1 MVVMDRKE
9 RDKQLRKAD
18 ILRAAEHVFASKGY
32 HEAKIQDIAKEA
44 QYGTGTVYVYF
55 KDKNA
60 LYFALLEEKIKS
72 LIDITVMEKTEQV
85 TDARKKL
92 EIFIH
97 ESLIFF
103 EKNQSFF
110 RIYTLE
116 KNSIQLIVGRKAT
129 ESSRAIEYITGY
141 LEKLIQMAQEQ
152 NVIKKDYRPS
162 ELADILTSIMSS
174 IVLNWTKAGSGKVGS
189 LSDKSGFIFGMFLNG
204 VGQE

>member
-1 MVVMDRKE
+1 MMDRKE

-103 EKNQSFF
+103 EKNSPQDRQLREGKKKHKWTAQKRGKKLQKCENERMGSPDIAAARNHRRDSRDLRF
-110 RIYTLE
+110 RSKLRCMLG
-116 KNSIQLIVGRKAT
+116 SRFLV
-129 ESSRAIEYITGY
+129 SRAQWPT
-141 LEKLIQMAQEQ
+141 
-152 NVIKKDYRPS
+152 
-162 ELADILTSIMSS
+162 
-174 IVLNWTKAGSGKVGS
+174 
-189 LSDKSGFIFGMFLNG
+189 
-204 VGQE
+204 